1 MRIDLHTHSWVS
13 DGTQSPADLV
23 DSAAAAGVDIVALTD
38 HDQMNG
44 WDQARER
51 ALAQG
56 LGWVGGM
63 EVTCRMPASGIS
75 VHMLCYLPDP
85 RSPELLSRLAELRYS
100 RDHRARAMVERISED
115 FPIDWQHVV
124 SQTQDGS
131 TIGRPHIADALVAAQ
146 VVRDRTEAFASILS
160 PRERYYVGTDALDP
174 ADAVRVIHE
183 AGGVA
188 VMAHPVAAE
197 RGRVI
202 SQREMLSVV
211 RAGLDGV
218 EIYHRD
224 NSPEGRKQL
233 LSLAREHD
241 LIVTGSS
248 DYHGAG
254 KPNLLGE
261 NTTAP
266 AQLARLI
273 EAAGTEN
280 YAGFTLEELRRA
292 G

>member
-1 MRIDLHTHSWVS
+1 MHIDLHTHSWVS
-13 DGTQSPADLV
+13 DGTQSPAELV
-23 DSAAAAGVDIVALTD
+23 DSAAAAGLDIVALTD

-44 WDQARER
+44 WAESRQR
-51 ALAQG
+51 ALAKG
-56 LGWVGGM
+56 IGWVGGM
-63 EVTCRMPASGIS
+63 EVTCRMPESGIS

-85 RSPELLSRLAELRYS
+85 ASPELLTRLAELRYS
-100 RDHRARAMVERISED
+100 RDHRARAMVERLAED
-115 FPIDWQHVV
+115 FPIDWSHVV
-124 SQTQDGS
+124 GQTQDGS
-131 TIGRPHIADALVAAQ
+131 TIGRPHIADALVAAR
-146 VVRDRTEAFASILS
+146 VVSNRTEAFASMLS
-160 PRERYYVGTDALDP
+160 PRQRYYVGTDALDP
-174 ADAVRVIHE
+174 QEAVRVIHE

-188 VMAHPVAAE
+188 IMAHPVAAE

-202 SQREMLSVV
+202 SPREMLSVV

-224 NSPEGRKQL
+224 NSPDGRASL
-233 LSLAREHD
+233 EALAREHK

-266 AQLARLI
+266 SQLARII

-280 YAGFTLEELRRA
+280 YAGFTLEDLRRA
-292 G
+292 D

>member
-44 WDQARER
+44 WAQAQER
-51 ALAQG
+51 ALALG

-85 RSPELLSRLAELRYS
+85 LSPELLSRLAELRYS
-100 RDHRARAMVERISED
+100 RDHRARAMVERLAED
-115 FPIDWQHVV
+115 FPIDWAQVV
-124 SQTQDGS
+124 GQTQDGA
-131 TIGRPHIADALVAAQ
+131 TIGRPHIADALVAAR
-146 VVRDRTEAFASILS
+146 VVQDRTEAFASILS
-160 PRERYYVGTDALDP
+160 ARTKYYVGTDALDP
-174 ADAVRVIHE
+174 HEAVRVIHD

-188 VMAHPVAAE
+188 IMAHPVAAE

-211 RAGLDGV
+211 EAGLDGV
-218 EIYHRD
+218 EVYHRD
-224 NSPEGRKQL
+224 NSPAGRKQL
-233 LSLAREHD
+233 LALAAEHD

-254 KPNLLGE
+254 KPNLLAE

-266 AQLARLI
+266 DQLARII

-280 YAGFTLEELRRA
+280 YAGFTLEDLRRA